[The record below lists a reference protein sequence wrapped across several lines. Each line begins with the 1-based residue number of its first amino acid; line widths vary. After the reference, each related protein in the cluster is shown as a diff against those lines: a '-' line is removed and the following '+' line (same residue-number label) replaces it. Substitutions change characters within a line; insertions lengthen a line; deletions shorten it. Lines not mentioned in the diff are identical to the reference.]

1 MEVKLG
7 DATAPSLE
15 EQGSL
20 RRAFDALDT
29 TSSGNLTLSELTDGL
44 SLLGLDTEFDATTL
58 LRQADT
64 AGDGVVSW
72 EEFLAIVES
81 QDWKVLLARVEMT
94 ERKQQELDGQ
104 MRQESRSRSSDAA
117 AAAAVAATAA
127 ATGDTGSAADAAK
140 LNVGAEAS
148 GTGAAGANVLLT
160 GGASLGGGLDFDA
173 SAGLGG
179 DWGGGGAGIRLGAA
193 AGQGPGQGQN
203 MGLGLGLGLHR
214 WHSGDM
220 ILPDD
225 KLFFQDA
232 SNAVEILRAMENIWE
247 SVRRMEGESRRHVKQ
262 EILAL
267 GSEKQKQCPEIWV
280 HSVGAAFGA
289 ILRDLD
295 REGGKG
301 GEGAGLAGLAEG
313 DGDGE
318 EDAQKD

>member
-1 MEVKLG
+1 M
-7 DATAPSLE
+7 
-15 EQGSL
+15 
-20 RRAFDALDT
+20 
-29 TSSGNLTLSELTDGL
+29 
-44 SLLGLDTEFDATTL
+44 
-58 LRQADT
+58 
-64 AGDGVVSW
+64 VSW

-117 AAAAVAATAA
+117 AAAAAAATAA
-127 ATGDTGSAADAAK
+127 AKGDTGSAADAAK
-140 LNVGAEAS
+140 KNAGGEAS
-148 GTGAAGANVLLT
+148 GTGVAGANVLLA
-160 GGASLGGGLDFDA
+160 GGVSLGDGLDVDA
-173 SAGLGG
+173 VAGFGG
-179 DWGGGGAGIRLGAA
+179 DWGGGGGGAGTRLGAA
-193 AGQGPGQGQN
+193 AGQGQGQGQG
-203 MGLGLGLGLHR
+203 MGAGMGMGLGLHR

-289 ILRDLD
+289 ILRNLD
-295 REGGKG
+295 REGGEG

-313 DGDGE
+313 DGE